1 MTSVLE
7 SILTL
12 PPLKFFPLAVVT
24 LMGKR
29 EALPYVTVS
38 FVSQSGFLLKL
49 LYSEIRAWGTIVE
62 RGKVFDDIKENA

>member
-24 LMGKR
+24 LMGQKGSITVCDGVIR
-29 EALPYVTVS
+29 VTIRVS
-38 FVSQSGFLLKL
+38 FEAF
-49 LYSEIRAWGTIVE
+49 I
-62 RGKVFDDIKENA
+62 F